1 MVRNLG
7 KIVLKELPGVYN
19 KGVKKIKDKKLKK
32 KLDSEIGHS
41 LVNKGSEYARSKLG
55 GVFWT
60 YIQKRKLFF
69 LIALGLQD
77 LKDS

>member
-32 KLDSEIGHS
+32 KNQILRLDIP
-41 LVNKGSEYARSKLG
+41 
-55 GVFWT
+55 
-60 YIQKRKLFF
+60 Q
-69 LIALGLQD
+69 
-77 LKDS
+77 